1 MYYSPT
7 RAMQFRCRLASADGE
22 ILEGIYTG
30 ENEAELRQ
38 SLEGKGYHVLS
49 LRKRA
54 GFNWSAL
61 AFPKRRRVS
70 DRAFIVFNQEL
81 AALLHSGMPLVQSL
95 EILKERVE
103 EPALGEALG
112 LVHQRVRAGT
122 SLAEAFEECGGLF
135 PGVYVASIVAGEKSG
150 ALEDVLRRYVKYAK
164 VVSSLKRRT
173 VSALVYPGILLAL
186 SLCVVAIIVLR
197 VVPEFASFYEG
208 MGASLPIATQLL
220 LGFSYL
226 LLEYFL
232 VLVIVVAVAII
243 VTVQWWARPGS
254 AGWVD
259 RQVLRM
265 PFVGGVA
272 LKFATSQMSRLL
284 ATLLGGGIPL
294 VNSLDIASRSIGNRH
309 IAIRLENVARQV
321 REGEALSV
329 SMRSCS
335 VFPSVAIKMVEVG
348 ESTGALQH
356 MLGNIA
362 DFLDEEIDTALSR
375 VMALVEPLLLVVMGL
390 VIAALLISLYWPLLQ
405 LGAIAS

>member
-1 MYYSPT
+1 
-7 RAMQFRCRLASADGE
+7 MQFRCRLASADGE

-30 ENEAELRQ
+30 ENESELRQ

-54 GFNWSAL
+54 GFNWPAL
-61 AFPKRRRVS
+61 AFPKRRRLS

-112 LVHQRVRAGT
+112 LVYQRVRAGT

-232 VLVIVVAVAII
+232 VIAVAVAVAI
-243 VTVQWWARPGS
+243 VVAVQWWARPGS

-272 LKFATSQMSRLL
+272 LKFATSQMTRIL

-294 VNSLDIASRSIGNRH
+294 VNSLDIASKSIGNRH
-309 IAIRLENVARQV
+309 IAVRLENIA
-321 REGEALSV
+321 

>member
-1 MYYSPT
+1 
-7 RAMQFRCRLASADGE
+7 MQFRCRLASADGE
-22 ILEGIYTG
+22 ILEGVYTG

-38 SLEGKGYHVLS
+38 SLEGKGYHILS

-54 GFNWSAL
+54 GFKWSGLAL
-61 AFPKRRRVS
+61 AKRRRLS

-95 EILKERVE
+95 EILKERVD
-103 EPALGEALG
+103 EPVLSGVLAA
-112 LVHQRVRAGT
+112 VHQRVREGI
-122 SLAEAFEECGGLF
+122 SLAEAFEECDELF
-135 PGVYVASIVAGEKSG
+135 PGVYVASIMAGEKSG
-150 ALEDVLRRYVKYAK
+150 ALEDVLRRYVRYAK
-164 VVSSLKRRT
+164 VVNSLKRRT
-173 VSALVYPGILLAL
+173 VSALVYPGILLGL
-186 SLCVVAIIVLR
+186 SLCVVGIIVLR

-226 LLEYFL
+226 LLEHFL
-232 VLVIVVAVAII
+232 TIVVAV
-243 VTVQWWARPGS
+243 TVASVVVAKWWARPER
-254 AGWVD
+254 AEWFD
-259 RQVLRM
+259 RQVLRV

-272 LKFATSQMSRLL
+272 LKFATSQMSRIL

-294 VNSLDIASRSIGNRH
+294 VNSLDIASRSVGNRH
-309 IAIRLENVARQV
+309 IAVRLENVARQV

-329 SMRSCS
+329 SMRGCD
-335 VFPSVAIKMVEVG
+335 VFPSVAVKMIEVG

-356 MLGNIA
+356 MLGNVA

-375 VMALVEPLLLVVMGL
+375 AMALVEPVLLVVMGL